1 MRDSLAPN
9 SEAHFTVINP
19 NSDTWHSSPSRD
31 TISVVLPTI
40 HSVSPIPK
48 PDVHEKEVKR
58 TKVKNFTPMNLT
70 QDKGYSRI
78 DDIESLGTR
87 EDLATQEI
95 IAFNTV
101 SFN

>member
-19 NSDTWHSSPSRD
+19 NSETWHSSPSRD

-40 HSVSPIPK
+40 YSVSPVPK
-48 PDVHEKEVKR
+48 HEVHEKEGKR
-58 TKVKNFTPMNLT
+58 TKVKNFTPMNLS
-70 QDKGYSRI
+70 QDKGYSRVE
-78 DDIESLGTR
+78 DYESLGTK
-87 EDLATQEI
+87 EDLATNEI

>member
-1 MRDSLAPN
+1 MRDFLTPSCEVCFTTINAS
-9 SEAHFTVINP
+9 SEP
-19 NSDTWHSSPSRD
+19 WHSSHSRD

-48 PDVHEKEVKR
+48 PEVHEKEVKR
-58 TKVKNFTPMNLT
+58 TKVKNFTPMNLS
-70 QDKGYSRI
+70 QDRGYYRLE
-78 DDIESLGTR
+78 DVESLDTR